1 MERPLILTA
10 ATLLALST
18 MSPANAK
25 GEPPGNAAQAMAA
38 AQNAQRA
45 QQMQAQNQQR
55 QSQMQQ
61 MEREQAQARSN
72 QEQAMKAQEEQARG
86 AQMNAIRMQQ
96 SEAKQA
102 QEQMRQQAQMQK
114 GQQDQQRNQ
123 AAQMQKQQEQQRNQA
138 AQMQKEQQEQQR
150 NQAAQMQKEQQEQ
163 QRNQAAQMQKE
174 QGQQRNQS
182 AQMQKEQQEQQ
193 RNQAAQM
200 QREQEHNRQPNQ
212 VVGNM
217 NERMPGAQRQ
227 PGESAQQ
234 AAQQAEQREGREERG
249 GTQIAAQGQ
258 HMNPGASFVRAA
270 KPRAITAGVIPTA
283 KAVSMPVLEPGAT
296 AQEQQHAAAATKNLQ
311 RHLIAVPANQA
322 PQNGAGIRNSTVN
335 NYFNNYRATVNNRQI
350 SINRQNTNF
359 YNVPPTQFPQWWQ
372 PDAGWTYSNGFTIG
386 SLPCNSDW
394 LGYGWHPYW
403 GPPPDGFVCESD
415 YVPTPWFYIPAAGL
429 WRQPG
434 VMGYAD
440 YGPPYDYEGPITVE
454 VMEPR
459 HVHVRDPFTGWTN
472 DRVINVVYF
481 YNAYYYPE
489 FERYG
494 YMNRHG
500 YFIWLNFDD
509 SDADSGE

>member
-1 MERPLILTA
+1 MQRPLIVTA
-10 ATLLALST
+10 AALLALST
-18 MSPANAK
+18 MSPATAK

-114 GQQDQQRNQ
+114 GQQEQQRNQ

-174 QGQQRNQS
+174 QQEQQRNQA
-182 AQMQKEQQEQQ
+182 AQMQKEQQGQQ

-234 AAQQAEQREGREERG
+234 AEQREGREDRG

-459 HVHVRDPFTGWTN
+459 HVHVRDPFTGWAN

>member
-1 MERPLILTA
+1 
-10 ATLLALST
+10 LLSL
-18 MSPANAK
+18 
-25 GEPPGNAAQAMAA
+25 
-38 AQNAQRA
+38 
-45 QQMQAQNQQR
+45 
-55 QSQMQQ
+55 
-61 MEREQAQARSN
+61 
-72 QEQAMKAQEEQARG
+72 
-86 AQMNAIRMQQ
+86 
-96 SEAKQA
+96 
-102 QEQMRQQAQMQK
+102 
-114 GQQDQQRNQ
+114 
-123 AAQMQKQQEQQRNQA
+123 
-138 AQMQKEQQEQQR
+138 
-150 NQAAQMQKEQQEQ
+150 
-163 QRNQAAQMQKE
+163 
-174 QGQQRNQS
+174 
-182 AQMQKEQQEQQ
+182 
-193 RNQAAQM
+193 
-200 QREQEHNRQPNQ
+200 
-212 VVGNM
+212 
-217 NERMPGAQRQ
+217 
-227 PGESAQQ
+227 
-234 AAQQAEQREGREERG
+234 
-249 GTQIAAQGQ
+249 
-258 HMNPGASFVRAA
+258 
-270 KPRAITAGVIPTA
+270 
-283 KAVSMPVLEPGAT
+283 
-296 AQEQQHAAAATKNLQ
+296 
-311 RHLIAVPANQA
+311 ANQA